1 MVKYIEIGYIKTVGK
16 QGREY
21 LTMVRVVVADDNIQ
35 LRDMVAEYLKMQS
48 GLEVAAVAENGIE
61 ALEAVQQH
69 EPDVL
74 ICDLIM
80 PKMDGY
86 AVLERLLTM
95 QLEKRPGVIALTAL
109 GRDDFI
115 SRAINLGVT
124 YYMVKPIDL
133 SALAQRVFEAAGD
146 LARAD
151 AIHARHGG
159 EKEKNDS
166 IEERIANLFLT
177 VGIPAHIKG
186 YQYLREAVKM
196 AINDPD
202 IMGRITKELYP
213 GIARR
218 FGTTASKVERAIR
231 HAIEVAWNRGRID
244 ALDEAFGRN
253 VCSLDDKPT
262 NGEFIAL
269 VSDRLRIKESA

>member
-1 MVKYIEIGYIKTVGK
+1 ME
-16 QGREY
+16 
-21 LTMVRVVVADDNIQ
+21 MVRVVVADDNQQ
-35 LRDMVAEYLKMQS
+35 LREMITGYLGEQ
-48 GLEVAAVAENGIE
+48 NGIE
-61 ALEAVQQH
+61 IVGSASNGLETLDLLQKQ

-74 ICDLIM
+74 VCDMIM
-80 PKMDGY
+80 PQMDGFG
-86 AVLERLLTM
+86 VMERIPALKLSH
-95 QLEKRPGVIALTAL
+95 QPGIIALTAL

-115 SRAINLGVT
+115 ARAINLGAS
-124 YYMVKPIDL
+124 YYMVKPFDFGV
-133 SALAQRVFEAAGD
+133 LAQRVFETAGEE
-146 LARAD
+146 AKAD
-151 AIHARHGG
+151 ALGTMLYRNEPEGG
-159 EKEKNDS
+159 S
-166 IEERIANLFLT
+166 SLEERIANLFLT

-196 AINDPD
+196 VIENPD
-202 IMGRITKELYP
+202 LMGRITKELYP

-218 FGTTASKVERAIR
+218 FGTTSSKVERAIR
-231 HAIEVAWNRGRID
+231 HAIEVAWNRGRIE

>member
-1 MVKYIEIGYIKTVGK
+1 MET
-16 QGREY
+16 
-21 LTMVRVVVADDNIQ
+21 VRVAVADDNLQ
-35 LRDMVAEYLKMQS
+35 LREMIAAYLSEQS
-48 GLEVAAVAENGIE
+48 GIEFVGAASNGVE
-61 ALEAVQQH
+61 ALELVQKE

-74 ICDLIM
+74 ICDMIM
-80 PKMDGY
+80 PQMDGF
-86 AVLERLLTM
+86 AVMERLAAMKLSH
-95 QLEKRPGVIALTAL
+95 RPGIIALTAL

-115 SRAINLGVT
+115 ARAINLGAS
-124 YYMVKPIDL
+124 YYMVKPFDFGT
-133 SALAQRVFEAAGD
+133 LAQSVFETAGEE
-146 LARAD
+146 ARAD
-151 AIHARHGG
+151 ALGAQMN
-159 EKEKNDS
+159 KENVDS
-166 IEERIANLFLT
+166 GTSLEERIANLFLT

-196 AINDPD
+196 VIENQEL
-202 IMGRITKELYP
+202 MGRITKELYP

-218 FGTTASKVERAIR
+218 FGTTSSKVERAIR
-231 HAIEVAWNRGRID
+231 HAIEVAWNRGRIE

>member
-1 MVKYIEIGYIKTVGK
+1 MES
-16 QGREY
+16 
-21 LTMVRVVVADDNIQ
+21 VRIVVADDNLQ
-35 LRDMVAEYLKMQS
+35 LRDLVAEYLKAQN
-48 GLEVAAVAENGIE
+48 GLEVVGVAADGVE
-61 ALEAVQQH
+61 ALREI
-69 EPDVL
+69 EEKTPDVL

-86 AVLERLLTM
+86 AVLERLQAM
-95 QLEKRPGVIALTAL
+95 KPEKRPGVIALTAL

-115 SRAINLGVT
+115 ARAINLGVD
-124 YYMVKPIDL
+124 YYMVKPFDL
-133 SALAQRVFEAAGD
+133 PMLAQRVFEAAGD
-146 LARAD
+146 GVHAQMMAASSRAEQEHS
-151 AIHARHGG
+151 AQ
-159 EKEKNDS
+159 S
-166 IEERIANLFLT
+166 VEEQIANLFLT

-186 YQYLREAVKM
+186 YQYLREAVRM
-196 AINDPD
+196 ALDKPD
-202 IMGRITKELYP
+202 VMGRITKELYP

-218 FGTTASKVERAIR
+218 FGTTSSKVERAIR

-269 VSDRLRIKESA
+269 VSQTIGAKKSA

>member
-1 MVKYIEIGYIKTVGK
+1 METIQI
-16 QGREY
+16 
-21 LTMVRVVVADDNIQ
+21 VVADDNVQ
-35 LRDMVAEYLKMQS
+35 LRDMVAEYLGQQNGMQIA
-48 GLEVAAVAENGIE
+48 GVASDGMETIRLIQE
-61 ALEAVQQH
+61 K

-74 ICDLIM
+74 VCDMIM
-80 PKMDGY
+80 PKMDGFG
-86 AVLERLLTM
+86 VLERIQKM
-95 QLEKRPGVIALTAL
+95 KPAKRIGVIALTAL

-115 SRAINLGVT
+115 SRAINLGAS
-124 YYMVKPIDL
+124 YYMVKPFDFSL
-133 SALAQRVFEAAGD
+133 LAQRVYEVV
-146 LARAD
+146 
-151 AIHARHGG
+151 G
-159 EKEKNDS
+159 EDQRVQEMSMCVSKDINVFSPENPD
-166 IEERIANLFLT
+166 ERIANLFLT

-196 AINDPD
+196 VIENPD
-202 IMGRITKELYP
+202 LMGRITKELYP

-218 FGTTASKVERAIR
+218 FGTTSSKVERAIR
-231 HAIEVAWNRGRID
+231 HAIEVAWNRGRIE

>member
-1 MVKYIEIGYIKTVGK
+1 MDAI
-16 QGREY
+16 
-21 LTMVRVVVADDNIQ
+21 RVVVADDNFQ
-35 LRDMVAEYLKMQS
+35 LRDMVVQYLSEQG
-48 GLEVAAVAENGIE
+48 GLEVVGAAADGVE
-61 ALEAVQQH
+61 ALQMVQEQ

-74 ICDLIM
+74 VCDMIM
-80 PKMDGY
+80 PHMDGY
-86 AVLERLLTM
+86 GVLERLQGLRLAR
-95 QLEKRPGVIALTAL
+95 QPGVIALTAL

-115 SRAINLGVT
+115 ARAVNLGVH
-124 YYMVKPIDL
+124 YYMVKPFDFTM
-133 SALAQRVFEAAGD
+133 LAQRVYEAAGEECKAEA
-146 LARAD
+146 LSLRMQKEMQGN
-151 AIHARHGG
+151 GG
-159 EKEKNDS
+159 ES
-166 IEERIANLFLT
+166 LEERIANLFLT

-196 AINDPD
+196 VIEMPELIN
-202 IMGRITKELYP
+202 RITKELYP

-218 FGTTASKVERAIR
+218 FGTTSSKVERAIR
-231 HAIEVAWNRGRID
+231 HAIEVAWNRGRIE